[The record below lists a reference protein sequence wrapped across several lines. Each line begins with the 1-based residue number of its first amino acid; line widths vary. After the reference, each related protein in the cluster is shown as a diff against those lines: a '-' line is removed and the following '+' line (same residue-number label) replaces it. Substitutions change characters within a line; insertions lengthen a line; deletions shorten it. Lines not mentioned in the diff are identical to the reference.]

1 MPPCSAR
8 DDACVPAPGAH
19 TDQAPRA
26 GPAGPSFRA
35 PEVWGPLPRSV
46 SSSHVRPRRGSGA
59 GELGKR
65 AGAGW
70 AAGMARTG
78 GTGRASDPQQQHR
91 RRIHGDPTARDSGH
105 PSIDLLPEACPGS
118 LRRRAP
124 PTGAQGP
131 GRAPIHSTEGAA
143 GGPQSVRRETR
154 AGPWARPR
162 GAGNESQP
170 LASPPTPRR
179 ATQTFLRSGHPP
191 GTRPAQ
197 VGTRG
202 PAAPLGRTGFLG
214 KGGRG
219 PPQESQSPCFC
230 ERIRPREAPG
240 EAGRLPRRRP
250 AWAGRRLRTGFRA
263 EPLQGRGVMSDQRL
277 HPGPRPLL
285 PPPHRHRLVK
295 RGTAAP
301 ASRSEGE
308 YGA

>member
-1 MPPCSAR
+1 MPPCGAR

-131 GRAPIHSTEGAA
+131 GRAPIHSTEGRPGARRASGEKPGRDPGPGPGVQGTRVSPWPHPQPQEELLRPSSGQATPRALGRRRWALGGQRPRWAGPGSSGRGGGALPRNRRARVSVSASDPERGLGRRAA
-143 GGPQSVRRETR
+143 CPADVLPGPDGACAPVSGPSPCR
-154 AGPWARPR
+154 AG
-162 GAGNESQP
+162 
-170 LASPPTPRR
+170 
-179 ATQTFLRSGHPP
+179 
-191 GTRPAQ
+191 
-197 VGTRG
+197 V
-202 PAAPLGRTGFLG
+202 
-214 KGGRG
+214 
-219 PPQESQSPCFC
+219 
-230 ERIRPREAPG
+230 
-240 EAGRLPRRRP
+240 
-250 AWAGRRLRTGFRA
+250 
-263 EPLQGRGVMSDQRL
+263 
-277 HPGPRPLL
+277 
-285 PPPHRHRLVK
+285 
-295 RGTAAP
+295 
-301 ASRSEGE
+301 
-308 YGA
+308 